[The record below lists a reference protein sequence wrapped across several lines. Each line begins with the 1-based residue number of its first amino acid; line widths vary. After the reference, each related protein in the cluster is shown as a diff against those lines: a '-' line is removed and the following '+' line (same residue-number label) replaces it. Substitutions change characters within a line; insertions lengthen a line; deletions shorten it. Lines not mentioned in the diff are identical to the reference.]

1 MIYGQLSQQ
10 GEIPAERYQTVISIL
25 CSKLEEKPY
34 LEVYP
39 GALRMLGT
47 GWRTRVPHQNYD
59 YTHQGRSNIIFKD
72 LLF

>member
-10 GEIPAERYQTVISIL
+10 GEIPADRYQAVISIL

-39 GALRMLGT
+39 GALEDAGD
-47 GWRTRVPHQNYD
+47 WVEHQS
-59 YTHQGRSNIIFKD
+59 GA
-72 LLF
+72 L